1 MNLKSRVFIGLF
13 FILLPNF
20 AVSYEI
26 KCQIDKAMTGHSKS
40 YLEKWISSSN
50 SHFVDGNKIIFNNK
64 MKSEFLNKKQY
75 AGKILENSS
84 NKIIWNYRFENTI
97 IKTPPAGRVGLGR
110 GRNKNSIFI
119 IKFELRKKNNI
130 LFFESTMDKEMK
142 DSVWVEGMGKCQ
154 IIEKPKVSEKDIKL
168 EAEKLAKEK
177 TEKEAK
183 QEAELKA
190 QILAEEKAKQEA
202 KFKAQIIEE
211 EKEKLKEELRKKIRA
226 ELKEKQLAKER
237 AKLRAKKQAQ
247 EQARLA
253 KQKAKEKAQ
262 QLANEKARLAKEKAK
277 KQAQKLARE
286 QARIKAEKLAKEKA
300 KKEAVRKAQ
309 NKKDFLEHLNM
320 ISDIQLFLSKG
331 SSFDPV
337 KIANLFV
344 KFNGLAQGKWTSNTF
359 KAYRDLKNYALS
371 FDEFKNFMVEQ
382 EVNRENLKQE
392 KINKLSDSLKEK
404 SKTLKEFITKNLTSK
419 KTPRALELISKIEKI
434 LPSENIKKLD
444 KLNQEVGSWISN
456 INDEA
461 SVNTNN
467 KSSDK
472 LVKKNNLNKE
482 MSFDERFTILKNKL
496 SYKEGKCLGTILY
509 AARNGWKMSK
519 WAAGFILD
527 QNNPFQS
534 YITNF
539 IKNKKVCKS
548 KSLKTA
554 VDVDNKIN
562 CIANFYKQTKGFTD
576 QRGLSYARFTLG
588 MFVSEFDAKRYQT
601 PFAAFNAVCLD
612 PDLQKNNVVKKQKPK
627 TKPNVQNSIA
637 MKAQILDFKK
647 QTAYRCYDSV
657 PSTYKDVV
665 MSTYLRS
672 GNDYYMK
679 ARDEM
684 KNNRLGTAKTFI
696 DTAGMF
702 YDNSIKQSQQFGAT
716 NC

>member
-1 MNLKSRVFIGLF
+1 MLKYFLIILF
-13 FILLPNF
+13 FLSSNL
-20 AVSYEI
+20 AYSQTL
-26 KCQIDKAMTGHSKS
+26 KCKIDKPRGSTTNK
-40 YLEKWISSSN
+40 YLKKWINPINIHSIQ
-50 SHFVDGNKIIFNNK
+50 DNKIVFDNIP
-64 MKSEFLNKKQY
+64 KSTYLDKEKY
-75 AGKILENSS
+75 IGKILENS
-84 NKIIWNYRFENTI
+84 NDKIKWQYSF
-97 IKTPPAGRVGLGR
+97 KSSLVKPAPNNSSTTLESS
-110 GRNKNSIFI
+110 RNKNSLFI
-119 IKFELRKKNNI
+119 IKFDFRKSNNKI
-130 LFFESTMDKEMK
+130 FFSAIMK
-142 DSVWVEGMGKCQ
+142 PERRTWVDAQGECK
-154 IIEKPKVSEKDIKL
+154 IEEKPKVSEKDLKL
-168 EAEKLAKEK
+168 EAKKIAQEK
-177 TEKEAK
+177 TK
-183 QEAELKA
+183 QEAKLKA
-190 QILAEEKAKQEA
+190 QILEEEKAKQEA
-202 KFKAQIIEE
+202 KLKAQILEE

-237 AKLRAKKQAQ
+237 AILQ
-247 EQARLA
+247 
-253 KQKAKEKAQ
+253 AKEKARQ
-262 QLANEKARLAKEKAK
+262 KAQRLEEEKARLAKERARKKA
-277 KQAQKLARE
+277 QELARE
-286 QARIKAEKLAKEKA
+286 QARLKAEKLAKEKA
-300 KKEAVRKAQ
+300 KKEAARKTQ
-309 NKKDFLEHLNM
+309 NKKDFLEHVNM

-371 FDEFKNFMVEQ
+371 FDEFKNFIVEQ
-382 EVNRENLKQE
+382 EINRENLKQE
-392 KINKLSDSLKEK
+392 KINKLSDSLREK

-434 LPSENIKKLD
+434 LPSENINKLD
-444 KLNQEVGSWISN
+444 RLNQQVGDWILN
-456 INDEA
+456 INDKS
-461 SVNTNN
+461 SVNTTN

-527 QNNPFQS
+527 HNDPFQS

-539 IKNKKVCKS
+539 IKNKKVCKT

-601 PFAAFNAVCLD
+601 PFAAFTAVCLD

-637 MKAQILDFKK
+637 MKAQILDLKK

-696 DTAGMF
+696 DAAGTF